1 MNINNYLL
9 LENDRVKLYKYLLS
23 STPENISRYNNL
35 LKDIKHRYS
44 AVLNLKNKFKE
55 DFYKLESLYTGK
67 LQNDMKQ
74 KITKDMDES
83 KLKPLFNATGGA
95 HLLNKT
101 HYEDDNEK
109 YEEAKRIMNNTID
122 YYKTEL
128 KKDNEK
134 LKEIVNDIKLDKK
147 DKTIE
152 DLEKHK
158 YKLKYNKDF
167 YNSEIETQ
175 DVIIFVFVIFIIR
188 TITLI
193 LLRLAIDV
201 NMLQTFEHGLLF
213 YIGLYIVFIGILFS
227 LVNMNHDFNSN
238 FTLLKEYLYYLYAD
252 INGIYRIIIHIS
264 ILFIIL
270 LIPVI
275 IKAEQDKAEDKY
287 EENDLKRKREIYKEL
302 SSFSLILWVF
312 QAIIA
317 LIIK

>member
-9 LENDRVKLYKYLLS
+9 LENDRLTLYKYLLS

-55 DFYKLESLYTGK
+55 NFYKLQTLYSKK
-67 LQNDMKQ
+67 LLSDMKQ
-74 KITKDMDES
+74 KINDNIDTNS
-83 KLKPLFNATGGA
+83 KLKNLFSGGA
-95 HLLNKT
+95 PLLDEE
-101 HYEDDNEK
+101 YDDKKK
-109 YEEAKRIMNNTID
+109 YEHAKNIMDKTIEN
-122 YYKTEL
+122 YNEEIFE
-128 KKDNEK
+128 DNKK
-134 LKEIVNDIKLDKK
+134 LKEIVDKLKLDGNKE
-147 DKTIE
+147 DKTIKE
-152 DLEKHK
+152 LEEHK
-158 YKLKYNKDF
+158 YKLKYNEDF
-167 YNSEIETQ
+167 YNSEITTQ

-213 YIGLYIVFIGILFS
+213 YIGLYILFIGILFS
-227 LVNMNHDFNSN
+227 LVNMKHDLNNN
-238 FTLLKEYLYYLYAD
+238 FTLLKEYLYYLYSD

-275 IKAEQDKAEDKY
+275 IKAEEDKAEDKY